1 MESSHAKPQDQ
12 GGLQTRVHQLENE
25 CSELKQECENLR
37 RTNSVLVQ
45 NQLKGDSKLSEL
57 EGEVA
62 SLNDRLERAEA
73 EAKYFEVRYK
83 NRKWK
88 YPLAVPTIPELCSL
102 GYDERESER
111 LVNDITDI
119 MDDTLKMRRGKK
131 IVHLSIGRIGVDSPC
146 WEGKIPHYKEYINA
160 LAEYRHTIEY
170 HRDDKFH
177 MGIEGDIEFLPKEVL
192 DLLQEALRQ
201 THFDK
206 LGFCGF
212 GVGYVDFISKCVS
225 GDARLKDLRLDRIH
239 FEPGNI
245 DIFCQAVN
253 NHDSL
258 QELRF
263 EFISFESQEENFGG
277 IMSKLKSK
285 SLECIEIYSDIFSD
299 LRPGDMDFLVSCPSL
314 KSLWFYGDQLSDGD
328 IVIMQDALRNNKTL
342 TRLSLN
348 FRDPPNDIDLHCL
361 VPFVFDR
368 TSLNSAYE
376 SNHHCLLEVC
386 YWDNDVHYRRQI
398 NTGNAMW
405 NRRKKIYIILST
417 RNINRRNAAHFE
429 SDDIGIKHIPQILSI
444 LKPFSE
450 HALHNE
456 YSDIGEEHEVVTP
469 FSIAYNEDSDIG
481 DEQEVTPLSIAY
493 EILRDWKMPELYS
506 YLDRVDE

>member
-1 MESSHAKPQDQ
+1 VIFKSNLDRRTTLHSSKIPTQEMMNASHAKPQDQ
-12 GGLQTRVHQLENE
+12 GGLQTRVHQLEIE
-25 CSELKQECENLR
+25 CFELKQECDNLR
-37 RTNSVLVQ
+37 RTNSMLVQ

-111 LVNDITDI
+111 LVRCTTDI
-119 MDDTLKMRRGKK
+119 MDDTTK
-131 IVHLSIGRIGVDSPC
+131 
-146 WEGKIPHYKEYINA
+146 
-160 LAEYRHTIEY
+160 
-170 HRDDKFH
+170 
-177 MGIEGDIEFLPKEVL
+177 
-192 DLLQEALRQ
+192 
-201 THFDK
+201 
-206 LGFCGF
+206 
-212 GVGYVDFISKCVS
+212 
-225 GDARLKDLRLDRIH
+225 
-239 FEPGNI
+239 
-245 DIFCQAVN
+245 CQAVN

-258 QELRF
+258 KELC
-263 EFISFESQEENFGG
+263 ISFESQEENFGG
-277 IMSKLKSK
+277 IMSKMKSK
-285 SLECIEIYSDIFSD
+285 SLECIKIYSDIFSD

-368 TSLNSAYE
+368 TNLNSAYE

-429 SDDIGIKHIPQILSI
+429 SDDISIKHIPQILSI

-450 HALHNE
+450 HAL
-456 YSDIGEEHEVVTP
+456 
-469 FSIAYNEDSDIG
+469 YNEDYDTR
-481 DEQEVTPLSIAY
+481 DEHEVTPLSIAY

-506 YLDRVDE
+506 YLNLVDD